1 MKSIHFTLDLYQLF
15 EFTGH
20 SHILEFLSKH
30 KTFSPHIWVFYLRW
44 KKETMVSLFQNSPSW
59 EQHQATNTEA
69 LQSTHWSKLCR
80 LRRVSANL
88 GIIIKGL
95 KKQNSVEYSEGR
107 TTFQSSLQKKISS
120 QLKAKCFVFN
130 KGIYSLM
137 TGNFFAYNPRQVLKQ
152 GILLEK
158 VSQRYTCPDDGR
170 KIKREIIFQL

>member
-80 LRRVSANL
+80 LRRVSVNL

-120 QLKAKCFVFN
+120 QLKAKCLFLI
-130 KGIYSLM
+130 KESTHSWLETSLHII
-137 TGNFFAYNPRQVLKQ
+137 Q
-152 GILLEK
+152 GRSWSK
-158 VSQRYTCPDDGR
+158 VSCWRRFLRGIHVLMMAG
-170 KIKREIIFQL
+170 K